1 MHPLKELYGLH
12 LIDTARIECQGQLYS
27 LARLQFDIVAK
38 GLISDGADVEVPLLG
53 GGGVNDY
60 VMLRLR
66 VVQGQEGGRVRDRQ
80 GLYGI
85 GQ

>member
-12 LIDTARIECQGQLYS
+12 LVDTARIECQGQLHS

-38 GLISDGADVEVPLLG
+38 GLISDGADVVVPLLR

-80 GLYGI
+80 GLFCI
-85 GQ
+85 GE